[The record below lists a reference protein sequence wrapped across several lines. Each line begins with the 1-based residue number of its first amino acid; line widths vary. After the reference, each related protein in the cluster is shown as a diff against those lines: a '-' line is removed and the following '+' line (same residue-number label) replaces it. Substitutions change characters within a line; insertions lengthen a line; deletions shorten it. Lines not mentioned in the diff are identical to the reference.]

1 MTEEVNMAVDV
12 DHVLR
17 KELED
22 FAVSLAWG
30 AGSVLMEYFS
40 GTLSAN
46 LNIEYKDKNQK
57 DPVTSAD
64 KTTQDYLINEI
75 SDKFPEHGILGEED
89 SKDSGDDAL
98 VPDFLWVLDPLD
110 GTTNFLN
117 GLPIFASSIGLLY
130 KGWPLIAALYIPWP
144 NSRGGFVLH
153 CHRGGG
159 CYADD
164 GVVTVYETAKPAANR
179 LIGLPG
185 YFAQGMRFSKNIKGS
200 PGELRTTGSIAYE
213 LAMTACGILQYAVI
227 GAPRMWDMLAGAL
240 AVQEAGG
247 TIMIRLPGEKL
258 QEPMGSLYPDYYQG
272 SPTFKQLRN
281 WIGPLIGG
289 NRQLAPLIAQSI
301 HRKSSMRSVVKM
313 TWLNCKHI
321 AAQRAK
327 SKNGNT
333 S

>member
-1 MTEEVNMAVDV
+1 MAVDV

-17 KELED
+17 TELED

-40 GTLSAN
+40 GDRSDSLAV
-46 LNIEYKDKNQK
+46 EYKDKNQR

-64 KTTQDYLINEI
+64 KATQDYLINEI
-75 SDKFPEHGILGEED
+75 SNKFPEHGILGEED
-89 SKDSGDDAL
+89 SNDTANDAQ

-110 GTTNFLN
+110 GTTNFIN
-117 GLPIFASSIGLLY
+117 GLPVFASSIGLIY

-164 GVVTVYETAKPAANR
+164 KVVSVYETATPVANR

-185 YFAQGMRFSKNIKGS
+185 YFVQNMRFSKNIKGS

-213 LAMTACGILQYAVI
+213 LAMTACGVLQYAVI

-247 TIMIRLPGEKL
+247 TIMIRLPGEKTHG
-258 QEPMGSLYPDYYQG
+258 PMGSLFPGQYNG

-281 WIGPLIGG
+281 WVGPLIGG
-289 NRQLAPLIAQSI
+289 NRQLAPLIEGNIRRKGSLRLVIKMIVLKCKRVALKSI
-301 HRKSSMRSVVKM
+301 RF
-313 TWLNCKHI
+313 KHET
-321 AAQRAK
+321 
-327 SKNGNT
+327 T

>member
-1 MTEEVNMAVDV
+1 MAVDV
-12 DHVLR
+12 DQVLR
-17 KELED
+17 TQLED

-30 AGSVLMEYFS
+30 AGSVLMQYFS
-40 GTLSAN
+40 GDRSEDLDV
-46 LNIEYKDKNQK
+46 EYKDKNQR

-64 KTTQDYLINEI
+64 KATQDYLINEI
-75 SDKFPEHGILGEED
+75 SNKFPDHGILGEEE
-89 SKDSGDDAL
+89 SSVSANDAQ

-110 GTTNFLN
+110 GTTNFIN
-117 GLPIFASSIGLLY
+117 GLPVFASSIGLTY
-130 KGWPLIAALYIPWP
+130 KGWPLISALYIPWP
-144 NSRGGFVLH
+144 NARGGFVLH

-164 GVVTVYETAKPAANR
+164 KVVSVYETAIPVANR

-185 YFAQGMRFSKNIKGS
+185 YFVQNMRFSKNIKGS

-247 TIMIRLPGEKL
+247 TIMIRLPGEKVHR
-258 QEPMGSLYPDYYQG
+258 PMGSLFPDQYNG

-281 WIGPLIGG
+281 WVGPLIGG
-289 NRQLAPLIAQSI
+289 NRQLAPLIEGNIQRRGSLRLVLKMMVLKCKRVGLKSI
-301 HRKSSMRSVVKM
+301 RFKREIPS
-313 TWLNCKHI
+313 
-321 AAQRAK
+321 
-327 SKNGNT
+327 
-333 S
+333 

>member
-1 MTEEVNMAVDV
+1 MAVDV

-17 KELED
+17 TELED

-40 GTLSAN
+40 GDRSDSLDV
-46 LNIEYKDKNQK
+46 EYKDKNQR

-64 KTTQDYLINEI
+64 KATQDYLINEI
-75 SDKFPEHGILGEED
+75 SNKFPEHGILGEED
-89 SKDSGDDAL
+89 ASDSANDAR

-110 GTTNFLN
+110 GTTNFIN
-117 GLPIFASSIGLLY
+117 GLPVFASSIGLIY

-164 GVVTVYETAKPAANR
+164 KVVSVYETATPVANR

-185 YFAQGMRFSKNIKGS
+185 YFVQNMRFSKNIKGS

-247 TIMIRLPGEKL
+247 TIMIRLPGDKVHG
-258 QEPMGSLYPDYYQG
+258 PMGSLFPDQYNG

-281 WIGPLIGG
+281 WVGPLIGG
-289 NRQLAPLIAQSI
+289 NRQLAPLIEGNIRRKRSLRLVLKMMVLKCKRVALKSI
-301 HRKSSMRSVVKM
+301 RF
-313 TWLNCKHI
+313 KHEI
-321 AAQRAK
+321 
-327 SKNGNT
+327 T

>member
-46 LNIEYKDKNQK
+46 LKIEYKDKNQK

-110 GTTNFLN
+110 GTTNF
-117 GLPIFASSIGLLY
+117 
-130 KGWPLIAALYIPWP
+130 
-144 NSRGGFVLH
+144 
-153 CHRGGG
+153 
-159 CYADD
+159 
-164 GVVTVYETAKPAANR
+164 
-179 LIGLPG
+179 
-185 YFAQGMRFSKNIKGS
+185 
-200 PGELRTTGSIAYE
+200 
-213 LAMTACGILQYAVI
+213 
-227 GAPRMWDMLAGAL
+227 
-240 AVQEAGG
+240 
-247 TIMIRLPGEKL
+247 
-258 QEPMGSLYPDYYQG
+258 
-272 SPTFKQLRN
+272 
-281 WIGPLIGG
+281 
-289 NRQLAPLIAQSI
+289 
-301 HRKSSMRSVVKM
+301 
-313 TWLNCKHI
+313 
-321 AAQRAK
+321 
-327 SKNGNT
+327 
-333 S
+333 

>member
-1 MTEEVNMAVDV
+1 MAIDV

-17 KELED
+17 TELED

-40 GTLSAN
+40 GDRSDSLDV
-46 LNIEYKDKNQK
+46 EYKDKNQR

-64 KTTQDYLINEI
+64 KATQDYLINEI
-75 SDKFPEHGILGEED
+75 SNKFPEHGILGEED
-89 SKDSGDDAL
+89 SSDSANDAQ

-110 GTTNFLN
+110 GTTNFIN
-117 GLPIFASSIGLLY
+117 GLPVFASSIGLIY

-164 GVVTVYETAKPAANR
+164 KVVSVYETATPVANR

-185 YFAQGMRFSKNIKGS
+185 YFVQNMRFSKNIKGS

-213 LAMTACGILQYAVI
+213 LAMTACGVLQYAVI

-247 TIMIRLPGEKL
+247 TIMIRLPGEKTHG
-258 QEPMGSLYPDYYQG
+258 PMGSLFPAQYNG

-281 WIGPLIGG
+281 WVGPLIGG
-289 NRQLAPLIAQSI
+289 NRQLAPLIEGNIRRKVSLRLVIKMLVLKCKRVVLKSI
-301 HRKSSMRSVVKM
+301 RFKRE
-313 TWLNCKHI
+313 I
-321 AAQRAK
+321 
-327 SKNGNT
+327 T

>member
-1 MTEEVNMAVDV
+1 MAVDV

-17 KELED
+17 TELED

-40 GTLSAN
+40 GDRSDSLDV
-46 LNIEYKDKNQK
+46 EYKDKNQR

-64 KTTQDYLINEI
+64 KATQDYLINEI
-75 SDKFPEHGILGEED
+75 SNKFPEHGILGEED
-89 SKDSGDDAL
+89 SSDSGNDAQ

-110 GTTNFLN
+110 GTTNFIN
-117 GLPIFASSIGLLY
+117 GLPVFASSIGLIY

-164 GVVTVYETAKPAANR
+164 KVVSVYETASPVANR

-185 YFAQGMRFSKNIKGS
+185 YFVQNMRFSKNIKGS

-213 LAMTACGILQYAVI
+213 LAMTACGVLQYAVI

-247 TIMIRLPGEKL
+247 TIMIRLPGEKTHG
-258 QEPMGSLYPDYYQG
+258 PMGSLFPAQYNG

-281 WIGPLIGG
+281 WVGPLIGG
-289 NRQLAPLIAQSI
+289 NRQLAPLIEGNIRRKVSLRLVIKILVLKCKRVALKSI
-301 HRKSSMRSVVKM
+301 RFKRE
-313 TWLNCKHI
+313 I
-321 AAQRAK
+321 
-327 SKNGNT
+327 T

>member
-1 MTEEVNMAVDV
+1 MAVDV

-17 KELED
+17 TELED
-22 FAVSLAWG
+22 FAVSLAWA

-40 GTLSAN
+40 GDRSDSLDV
-46 LNIEYKDKNQK
+46 EYKDKNQR

-64 KTTQDYLINEI
+64 KATQDYLINEI
-75 SDKFPEHGILGEED
+75 SNKFPEHGILGEED
-89 SKDSGDDAL
+89 SNDSANDAQ

-110 GTTNFLN
+110 GTTNFIN
-117 GLPIFASSIGLLY
+117 GLPVFASSIGLIY

-164 GVVTVYETAKPAANR
+164 KVVSVYETATPVANR

-185 YFAQGMRFSKNIKGS
+185 YFVQNMRFSKNIKGS

-213 LAMTACGILQYAVI
+213 LAMTACGVLQYAVI

-247 TIMIRLPGEKL
+247 TIMIRLPGEKTHG
-258 QEPMGSLYPDYYQG
+258 PMGSLFPAQYNG

-281 WIGPLIGG
+281 WVGPLIGG
-289 NRQLAPLIAQSI
+289 NRQLAPLIEGNIRRKVSLRLVIKMLVLKCKRVALKSI
-301 HRKSSMRSVVKM
+301 KFKRE
-313 TWLNCKHI
+313 I
-321 AAQRAK
+321 
-327 SKNGNT
+327 T

>member
-1 MTEEVNMAVDV
+1 MAVDV
-12 DHVLR
+12 DHALR
-17 KELED
+17 TELED

-40 GTLSAN
+40 GDWSDSLDV
-46 LNIEYKDKNQK
+46 EYKDKNQR

-64 KTTQDYLINEI
+64 KATQDYLINEI
-75 SDKFPEHGILGEED
+75 SNKFPGHGILGEED
-89 SKDSGDDAL
+89 STDSTNDAQ

-110 GTTNFLN
+110 GTTNFIN
-117 GLPIFASSIGLLY
+117 GLPVFASSIGLIY

-164 GVVTVYETAKPAANR
+164 KVVSVYETATPVANR

-185 YFAQGMRFSKNIKGS
+185 YFVQNMRFSKNIKSS

-247 TIMIRLPGEKL
+247 TIMIRLPGEKVYG
-258 QEPMGSLYPDYYQG
+258 PMGSLFPDQYNG

-281 WIGPLIGG
+281 WVGPLIGG
-289 NRQLAPLIAQSI
+289 NRQLAPLIQGNI
-301 HRKSSMRSVVKM
+301 RRKFSSRLVLKLMVLRCKRVVVKSIRF
-313 TWLNCKHI
+313 KHE
-321 AAQRAK
+321 
-327 SKNGNT
+327 NT
-333 S
+333 P